1 MKTAKQRDEVVR
13 NMDPRRRSAVR
24 RLIGTGFALP
34 VVVSMAASTLPIQEA
49 HAQSAPTPG
58 PAPGP

>member
-34 VVVSMAASTLPIQEA
+34 LVVSMAVSSLPLEEA
-49 HAQSAPTPG
+49 HAQSLIPIGPG
-58 PAPGP
+58 AG